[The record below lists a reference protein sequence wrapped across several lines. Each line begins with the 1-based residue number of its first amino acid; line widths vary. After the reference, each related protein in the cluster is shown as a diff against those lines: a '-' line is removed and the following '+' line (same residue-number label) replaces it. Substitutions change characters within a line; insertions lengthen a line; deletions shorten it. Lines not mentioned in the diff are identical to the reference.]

1 MLSLLWLCGVCTHVQ
16 ARALLKSSLRSR
28 VKQRAE
34 VGFPLMGLLMSP
46 VCVHKQAHVC
56 VLPRADTVSE
66 SSGRSVRWFVSIVLD
81 SCTWR
86 VMRRQK
92 YATKQSLAVQGLAG
106 MQLPGQQLRQLL
118 ANIADHAAFGSMVV
132 GELPGVPLQMAE
144 VRC

>member
-1 MLSLLWLCGVCTHVQ
+1 
-16 ARALLKSSLRSR
+16 
-28 VKQRAE
+28 
-34 VGFPLMGLLMSP
+34 
-46 VCVHKQAHVC
+46 
-56 VLPRADTVSE
+56 
-66 SSGRSVRWFVSIVLD
+66 
-81 SCTWR
+81 
-86 VMRRQK
+86 MRRQK